1 MIARDV
7 LAIPV
12 LTVASES
19 AFGIGGWVLDTFR
32 TSLTPRIVEA
42 LICA

>member
-1 MIARDV
+1 MIVRDV

-12 LTVASES
+12 LMVASES
-19 AFGIGGWVLDTFR
+19 AFGTRGWVFDTFR
-32 TSLTPRIVEA
+32 TFLTPRIVEA

>member
-1 MIARDV
+1 MIASDM
-7 LAIPV
+7 LPIPV

-19 AFGIGGWVLDTFR
+19 AFGTRGRVFDTFR

>member
-7 LAIPV
+7 LAIHV
-12 LTVASES
+12 LMVASES
-19 AFGIGGWVLDTFR
+19 TFGTRGWVLDTFR